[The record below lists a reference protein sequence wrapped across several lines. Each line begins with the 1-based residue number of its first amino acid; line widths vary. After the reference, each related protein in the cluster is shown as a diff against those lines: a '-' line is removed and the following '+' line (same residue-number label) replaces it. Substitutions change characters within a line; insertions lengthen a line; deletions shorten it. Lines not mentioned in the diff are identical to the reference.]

1 MENENFSSEMEALLD
16 CLGQWILEDEKQ
28 PGIISPVRYQ
38 QFRLSHD
45 LLQKL
50 ITGSDMKID
59 YEIHEPFNSMGSI
72 TIEGDQLEF
81 ANCRWL
87 SRAVGFADNLEVYP
101 LATGKIRMVLTFHGM
116 VRKISKPE
124 L

>member
-1 MENENFSSEMEALLD
+1 MENESFNSEMEALLD
-16 CLGQWILEDEKQ
+16 CPGQWILEGEQQ
-28 PGIISPVRYQ
+28 PRIISPARYQ
-38 QFRLSHD
+38 QFQLSHD

-50 ITGSDMKID
+50 ITGTDVKIA

-101 LATGKIRMVLTFHGM
+101 LTTGKIRMVLTFHGM
-116 VRKISKPE
+116 VRKITKT
-124 L
+124 

>member
-16 CLGQWILEDEKQ
+16 CLGQWILEDEQ
-28 PGIISPVRYQ
+28 QHRIISPVRYQ
-38 QFRLSHD
+38 QFQLSHD
-45 LLQKL
+45 LLKKL
-50 ITGSDMKID
+50 ITGTDMKIS

-81 ANCRWL
+81 TNCRWL

-101 LATGKIRMVLTFHGM
+101 LTTGKIRMVLTFHGL
-116 VRKISKPE
+116 VRKIIKS
-124 L
+124 

>member
-16 CLGQWILEDEKQ
+16 CLGQWILEDEQQ

-38 QFRLSHD
+38 QFQLSHD
-45 LLQKL
+45 LPKKL
-50 ITGSDMKID
+50 ITGIDMKIS

-81 ANCRWL
+81 TNCRWL

-101 LATGKIRMVLTFHGM
+101 LTTGKIRMVLTFHGL
-116 VRKISKPE
+116 VRKIIKS
-124 L
+124 

>member
-16 CLGQWILEDEKQ
+16 CLGQWILEDEQQ

-38 QFRLSHD
+38 QFQLSHD
-45 LLQKL
+45 LLKKL
-50 ITGSDMKID
+50 ITGIDMKIS

-81 ANCRWL
+81 TNCRWL

-101 LATGKIRMVLTFHGM
+101 LATGKIRMVLTFHGL
-116 VRKISKPE
+116 VRKII
-124 L
+124 

>member
-16 CLGQWILEDEKQ
+16 CLGQWILEDEQQ

-50 ITGSDMKID
+50 IIGSDMKIG

-87 SRAVGFADNLEVYP
+87 SRAVGFVDNLAVYP
-101 LATGKIRMVLTFHGM
+101 LSTGKIRMVLTFHGM
-116 VRKISKPE
+116 VRKLSKPE